1 MVNANVMMPV
11 VLLILI
17 FMSFPLILQF
27 AIRAK
32 IKGKHLCCIIE
43 KGRPLSIKLLK
54 IYKDDFVKDKEDE
67 WVLKTDLMKP
77 VDYPIGWPGMLS
89 SFQQRVWCSLV
100 MRGRSDPL
108 NWQNPPAGA
117 LSSKELPAVLDPQ
130 WLINLVKGVGE
141 EGKAGKGE
149 RMLMYIAVGASV
161 VAVVMMFYVISK
173 LGTIEQAIMALKAVI
188 R

>member
-1 MVNANVMMPV
+1 MANVMMPV
-11 VLLILI
+11 VLLILV
-17 FMSFPLILQF
+17 FMSFPLVLQF
-27 AIRAK
+27 AIRGK
-32 IKGKHLCCIIE
+32 IKGRHLCCIIE

-54 IYKDDFVKDKEDE
+54 IYKDDFIKDGSDE
-67 WVLKTDLMKP
+67 WVLKNDLMKL
-77 VDYPIGWPGMLS
+77 VDYPIGWPRILS
-89 SFQQRVWCSLV
+89 SFQQTVWCSLV

-141 EGKAGKGE
+141 EGKVGKGE

-161 VAVVMMFYVISK
+161 VAVVMMFYVISR
-173 LGTIEQAIMALKAVI
+173 LGTIEQAITALRAVVH
-188 R
+188 